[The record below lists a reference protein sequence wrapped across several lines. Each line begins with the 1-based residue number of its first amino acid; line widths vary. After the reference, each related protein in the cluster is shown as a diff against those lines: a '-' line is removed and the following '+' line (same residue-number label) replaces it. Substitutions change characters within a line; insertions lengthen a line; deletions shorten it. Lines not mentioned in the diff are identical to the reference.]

1 MVVWALTIALALL
14 VSCQQVAGPA
24 VSQPDDTPP
33 HENETAAPE
42 PVRYRA
48 AANGVNGQ
56 ADSTLIL
63 FNFDEDVADLNA
75 ADISLVNGGGAAY
88 KGALA
93 GSGKEWSLDVAVL
106 NAGSVTVA
114 VHKEGIE
121 EGEKPVALYKT
132 AQIIRIGYNAVAD
145 GDGDTAS
152 SIINF
157 TFGAALAELSVGDI
171 TLADSTGS
179 AFPMELFGGGQEWSL
194 GIAVIRAGD
203 IRVSINREGIEAG
216 EHILTLYMPEE
227 DSLPAPEKT
236 GLVIISPPDITLYA
250 RNQPFDPTGLVVGWE
265 YSDGTIEVIP
275 SGGYQLSEPN
285 MSQPTLKKVTVQ
297 AGGYTASFWIQAL
310 SSDQALVSISV
321 SGPANKI
328 QEFGREFDRT
338 GLVVTGHYSDD
349 STSNLTSL
357 AAIVDYDKHKRGPQ
371 APSVKLNGKTAPLEG
386 IVTRIGSGAALFINR
401 TATYFGR
408 TDVLKMNYKD
418 IYVKGEAI
426 TFRGSN
432 IQVGVSFTGYASGA
446 FWLTPD
452 NGGVTEADFATL
464 SGYNPYQAGWQLP
477 SITVDGRELPFHV
490 RVIDTEPAVWFD
502 YGYMR
507 HDGDPTGHGPGAG
520 KYYAQPNETLVIAP
534 VRYLLGYNADHS
546 DSGASW
552 SWTVSGD
559 DSSRTYAAA
568 GNGGELLR
576 ITPKAAGTYSIT
588 VSVTGRDYVT
598 GSTITKTDSTELV
611 CYAGA
616 LTPGTFASPL
626 KNFAPGQFTTG
637 GSGYGWSLGAAGGY
651 EVWTVEPQSS
661 YTIRGNAFSGWHEPG
676 VVWLQ
681 EDNNG
686 NGLPDEMWYEL
697 RGPDDDDYWR
707 DYITRRYAIHYVK
720 GDGTAA
726 QHGRESTLE
735 ELGRRAAYWVDVK
748 GRAGI
753 LPGGFP
759 NDWGV
764 TGNWATYTGTLI
776 RDDGNI
782 TGGYSNLVVS
792 TPGYADSI
800 GETFYVDR
808 AMGADGASVTL
819 GAVKFIKV
827 QTGILRYGGMF
838 GEVSTEI
845 RLGSFLDSQ
854 SDFPD
859 P

>member
-1 MVVWALTIALALL
+1 MGVWALTVAVALL
-14 VSCQQVAGPA
+14 VSCQQVTGPA
-24 VSQPDDTPP
+24 VSKPEDTPL

-48 AANGVNGQ
+48 AANGVNGKQ
-56 ADSTLIL
+56 DSTAIL
-63 FNFDEDVADLNA
+63 FSFDEDVADLNA

-88 KGALA
+88 KGALS
-93 GSGKEWSLDVAVL
+93 GSGKEWSLGVAVL

-121 EGEKPVALYKT
+121 EGEKPVALYQA
-132 AQIIRIGYNAVAD
+132 AQIIRIGYNAAAE
-145 GDGDTAS
+145 GDEDTGTSA
-152 SIINF
+152 IRF
-157 TFGAALAELSVGDI
+157 TFGAALAELSAGDI

-179 AFPMELFGGGQEWSL
+179 AFPLELFGGGQEWSL
-194 GIAVIRAGD
+194 GIAVVRAGD

-216 EHILTLYMPEE
+216 EHILMVYMPEE
-227 DSLPAPEKT
+227 DSPPAPEKT
-236 GLVIISPPDITLYA
+236 GLVIISPPEITLYA
-250 RNQPFDPTGLVVGWE
+250 RNQPFDSAGLAVGWE
-265 YSDGTIEVIP
+265 YSDGTVEVIP
-275 SGGYQLSEPN
+275 PGGYQLSEPN

-297 AGGYTASFWIQAL
+297 AGSYAASFWIQVL

-328 QEFGREFDRT
+328 QELGRDFDRT
-338 GLVVTGHYSDD
+338 GLAVTGRYSDD

-357 AAIVDYDKHKRGPQ
+357 AAIVDYNKHQRGPQ
-371 APSVKLNGKTAPLEG
+371 APSVKVNGKTAPLEG
-386 IVTRIGSGAALFINR
+386 IVTRIGSGAAVFINR
-401 TATYFGR
+401 TATYFGSY
-408 TDVLKMNYKD
+408 DILKMNYKD
-418 IYVKGEAI
+418 VYVKGEAI

-432 IQVGVSFTGYASGA
+432 IQVGVSLTGYVSGA

-452 NGGVTEADFATL
+452 NGGFTEEDFATL
-464 SGYNPYQAGWQLP
+464 TGYDPWQPGWQLP
-477 SITVDGRELPFHV
+477 SITVDGREIPFHV
-490 RVIDTEPAVWFD
+490 RVIDTEPGVWFD

-520 KYYAQPNETLVIAP
+520 AYYAKPGETLVIAP

-546 DSGASW
+546 DGGASW
-552 SWTVSGD
+552 SWTVSGG
-559 DSSRTYAAA
+559 DSSRTWTTSRD
-568 GNGGELLR
+568 GELLH

-588 VSVTGRDYVT
+588 VGATGRDYAT
-598 GSTITKTDSTELV
+598 GSVITKTAATELV
-611 CYAGA
+611 CYTGA

-697 RGPDDDDYWR
+697 RGPDDDDSWK
-707 DYITRRYAIHYVK
+707 DFITRRYAIQYVK

-726 QHGRESTLE
+726 QHGRESVSE
-735 ELGRRAAYWVDVK
+735 EQGRRAAYWVDAK

-759 NDWGV
+759 NVWGV
-764 TGNWATYTGTLI
+764 TGNWAAYTGTLI

-782 TGGYSNLVVS
+782 TSGYSNLVVS
-792 TPGYADSI
+792 TPGYADSV
-800 GETFYVDR
+800 GETFYVNK
-808 AMGADGASVTL
+808 AMGADGSPVTL

-845 RLGSFLDSQ
+845 RSGSFLDRQ